1 MHVNLYF
8 NEVILEILG
17 IFYTKNNFVSSK
29 YFWWET
35 LSSNLSLSYIY
46 IFMYKILLGKSW
58 AYLCLVSAYY
68 FIICKFPRLIF
79 LLVVLNYIFQCLVI

>member
-1 MHVNLYF
+1 MHANLYF

-17 IFYTKNNFVSSK
+17 IFYIKNNFVSSK
-29 YFWWET
+29 YLWWET
-35 LSSNLSLSYIY
+35 VSSNLSLSYIY